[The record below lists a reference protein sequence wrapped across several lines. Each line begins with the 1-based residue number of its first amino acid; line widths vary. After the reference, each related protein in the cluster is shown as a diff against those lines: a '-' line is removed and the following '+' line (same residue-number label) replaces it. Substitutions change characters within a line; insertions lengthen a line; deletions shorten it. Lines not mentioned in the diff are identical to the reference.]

1 MTAQQSHVVPVELLS
16 EVLISMRLISRFSH
30 GVMLACATAA
40 STPAIAQNPP
50 LRVISKPDLEYAEP
64 FTCVSGIRELSDG
77 RIIVSDVRE
86 KTVQLID
93 LRTGKSTKIGREGQG
108 PGEWATPQALFA
120 LPGDTTLLW
129 DPQNG
134 RFLTIHPDGSVGK
147 EMTVDL
153 GGGIGGRMM
162 ASLPRGAD
170 AMGRLYY
177 QGSSF
182 TFGGRGSAPTEADSV
197 PVLRYDRRTAKV
209 DTLGFLPAPRT
220 TVQTS
225 AGGANTRITV
235 SSPNPF
241 TPQRAWAVAPDG
253 RVAFIS
259 PEPYRVE
266 WLSTAKTRTA
276 GPAINY
282 ERQRLT
288 EADKAPMQLP
298 NCGFS
303 VTLGDGPG
311 GAVAGQVRQTVTA
324 VAGGGGGA
332 PQRDDYPEY
341 KPPFLP
347 RYGAPIVAPNGELW
361 VGRSRGPNDP
371 PVYDVFDARGQLTS
385 RVQLPKGTRISG
397 FGKGTLYLFRMDDD
411 DLVYLQRYRLDQV
424 R

>member
-1 MTAQQSHVVPVELLS
+1 
-16 EVLISMRLISRFSH
+16 MRSFSCFSR
-30 GVMLACATAA
+30 GVMLVCIAAA
-40 STPAIAQNPP
+40 STPAFAQQPP

-93 LRTGKSTKIGREGQG
+93 LRTGRSTKIGREGQG

-134 RFLTIHPDGSVGK
+134 RFLTIHPDGSVGG
-147 EMTVDL
+147 EMKVEL
-153 GGGIGGRMM
+153 GGGMSGRLM
-162 ASLPRGAD
+162 ASLPRGGD

-177 QGSSF
+177 QGSAF
-182 TFGGRGSAPTEADSV
+182 TLGERGSAPIEADSV
-197 PVLRYDRRTAKV
+197 PILRYDRRTSKI
-209 DTLGFLPAPRT
+209 DTMTFLAVPKAN
-220 TVQTS
+220 VQTTS
-225 AGGANTRITV
+225 GSNNTRISI

-253 RVAFIS
+253 RIAIIS

-266 WLSTAKTRTA
+266 WLSATKSRTT

-288 EADKAPMQLP
+288 EADKAPLQAP
-298 NCGFS
+298 NCGFTVS
-303 VTLGDGPG
+303 RGDGPG
-311 GAVAGQVRQTVTA
+311 GAVSGQVRQTVTA
-324 VAGGGGGA
+324 VAGGGGGGAA
-332 PQRDDYPEY
+332 PPRDDYPEF

-347 RYGAPIVAPNGELW
+347 RYGSPIVAPNGDLL

-411 DLVYLQRYRLDQV
+411 DLVYLQRYRLDQG

>member
-1 MTAQQSHVVPVELLS
+1 
-16 EVLISMRLISRFSH
+16 MRLFSRFTP
-30 GVMLACATAA
+30 GLMLACTAMIA
-40 STPAIAQNPP
+40 VPAIAQNPP

-64 FTCVSGIRELSDG
+64 FTCISGLRELSDG

-86 KTVQLID
+86 KTLQLID
-93 LRTGKSTKIGREGQG
+93 LRSGKTTRIGREGQG

-147 EMTVDL
+147 EMKVEL
-153 GGGIGGRMM
+153 GGGISGRMM

-177 QGSSF
+177 QGSPF
-182 TFGGRGSAPTEADSV
+182 VLGERGSTPTEVDSV

-209 DTLGFLPAPRT
+209 DTIAFLAVPKSN
-220 TVQTS
+220 VQTTS
-225 AGGANTRITV
+225 TGNNSVVRI

-241 TPQRAWAVAPDG
+241 TPQRAWTVAPDG
-253 RVAFIS
+253 RIAFIS

-266 WLSTAKTRTA
+266 WLSATKVRTA
-276 GPAINY
+276 GPAIAY

-288 EADKAPMQLP
+288 EADKAPVQSP
-298 NCGFS
+298 NCGF
-303 VTLGDGPG
+303 TITRGDGPG

-324 VAGGGGGA
+324 VAAGAAAGG
-332 PQRDDYPEY
+332 PVRDDYPEF

-347 RYGAPIVAPNGELW
+347 RYGAPIVTPNGELW

-397 FGKGTLYLFRMDDD
+397 FGRNTLYLFRMDED
-411 DLVYLQRYRLDQV
+411 DLVYLQRYRLDGA